1 MITIPIHH
9 FSYLNTDAD
18 LGTGQSILKVEFNL
32 KYFIK

>member
-1 MITIPIHH
+1 MIKISIYH
-9 FSYLNTDAD
+9 FHYLNTDAN